1 MGREMVGNI
10 DITTLRRQEKVS
22 VARPSGAADMQLCKA
37 HDGLF
42 RIIAIHASLWGLWRW
57 RYAAIWHTRTYD
69 AVIATAV
76 DNADAGVDIV

>member
-1 MGREMVGNI
+1 
-10 DITTLRRQEKVS
+10 
-22 VARPSGAADMQLCKA
+22 MQLCKA
-37 HDGLF
+37 HDGLTG
-42 RIIAIHASLWGLWRW
+42 IIAIHASLWGLWRW